1 MRSLKRAYDGIC
13 DFESLYLSHKRARR
27 GKREKTEVVLF
38 EMELNA
44 HLDALRRRLLDE
56 SYIPGAYRVFE
67 IREPKVRR
75 VESLP
80 YRDRV
85 VQHALC
91 DHALGPHIDRML
103 IHDAA
108 ACRVGKGTH
117 FALDRLGKFFR
128 QHWNAHGNRGWILKT
143 DIARYFESVD
153 HEVLK
158 EMLYP
163 TIRDARLRGLLETI
177 LDDDTRGVREA
188 VPGKGLPL
196 GNMTSQWFANLYLS
210 PLDRFIKEE
219 LKLRHY
225 VRYMDDG
232 VALHPDREYL
242 SHCLREIRKFAD
254 ERLKLQLNRKS
265 QMMPVGNGV
274 DFLGFHTYLT
284 ETGKVVRKVRHESSK
299 RMKRKLKTFQQRY
312 REGEM
317 GLDEIE
323 CSLYSWLGHAEY
335 GDTYGLRREM
345 LESFVLSRG
354 TEQKSKEVV

>member
-13 DFESLYLSHKRARR
+13 GFESLYLSHKRARR

-44 HLDALRRRLLDE
+44 QLDTLRRRLQDE
-56 SYIPGAYRVFE
+56 SYRPGAYRVFE

-91 DHALGPHIDRML
+91 DHALASHIDTML

-117 FALDRLGKFFR
+117 FALDRLSTFFR
-128 QHWNAHGNRGWILKT
+128 KHRNAHGNEGWILKT
-143 DIARYFESVD
+143 DIAKYFESVD

-158 EMLYP
+158 DMLYP
-163 TIRDARLRGLLETI
+163 TIRDARLKGLLETI
-177 LDDDTRGVREA
+177 LNGDTPGIRGR
-188 VPGKGLPL
+188 KGLPL

-242 SHCLREIRKFAD
+242 NLCLREIRKFAD
-254 ERLKLQLNRKS
+254 ERLKLQLNKKS
-265 QMMPVGNGV
+265 QIMPMRNGV

-284 ETGKVVRKVRHESSK
+284 ENGKIIRKVRHESAK
-299 RMKRKLKTFQQRY
+299 RMKRKLISVL
-312 REGEM
+312 REIRE
-317 GLDEIE
+317 
-323 CSLYSWLGHAEY
+323 
-335 GDTYGLRREM
+335 RRDGNG
-345 LESFVLSRG
+345 RNRA
-354 TEQKSKEVV
+354 